1 MTKSGVITMSRS
13 NIRDWRIRQII
24 YFQPKNPSNR
34 VAKLANFLDWDPKK
48 EDLCHAINQ
57 TNGRSRTEANRCTQS
72 LRSLSSIRVASLTRF
87 CITNVINVNER
98 KAS

>member
-48 EDLCHAINQ
+48 EDLYPAIIVAVMVAVMVANTAIMQ
-57 TNGRSRTEANRCTQS
+57 RLCSDYAGPGLIATGSRRRRGYIE
-72 LRSLSSIRVASLTRF
+72 L
-87 CITNVINVNER
+87 
-98 KAS
+98 

>member
-34 VAKLANFLDWDPKK
+34 VAKLATFLDWDPKK
-48 EDLCHAINQ
+48 EDLYPQSIKPMGEAGQKQTAAHKVYGLCH
-57 TNGRSRTEANRCTQS
+57 QS
-72 LRSLSSIRVASLTRF
+72 VSLH
-87 CITNVINVNER
+87 
-98 KAS
+98 